1 MIEFTGERVVPGE
14 VEPDLWNEHFSR
26 YLFAARLARGKR
38 VIDLGCGT
46 GYGANELARTA
57 ATVTGVDVHPATIAH
72 AQQTYRRDNLSYL
85 TASSEQVPL
94 PDASADLIIA
104 FELIE
109 HLASPERLLAEANR
123 LLAPGGQFIVST
135 PNREY
140 YSISREEPNPY
151 HQHEFDY
158 AEFRAALETTFPHVA
173 LFTQNHVSALL
184 FQPLE
189 APASTSLRL
198 DPNPAGAANAHFYLA
213 VCAQAAQVGSPNF
226 LYVPATSNILHE
238 RESHIRKLEG
248 ELKTKQQWLTQA
260 LADHEALVEQHRT
273 QLAQLQAANAWAQ
286 ERDLRYQEKAAHVT
300 ALEAQLAEAHQNIHG
315 YRAETARLETTQRQI
330 EAALTEART
339 QHAAIA
345 ATLESKLTELS
356 RCVQLLHQAEA
367 ELDSRTHWALELETQ
382 KQNLEER
389 LRGASASRWIRLG
402 RAFHLGPNLNL

>member
-46 GYGANELARTA
+46 GYGADELARTA
-57 ATVTGVDVHPATIAH
+57 ATVTGLDIDPATITH
-72 AQQTYRRDNLSYL
+72 AQQTYQRDNLTYL
-85 TASSEQVPL
+85 AASSEQVPL
-94 PDASADLIIA
+94 PDACADLVIA

-140 YSISREEPNPY
+140 YSTSRVEPNPY
-151 HQHEFDY
+151 HLHEFDY
-158 AEFRAALETTFPHVA
+158 PEFRSALEATFPHVA
-173 LFTQNHVSALL
+173 VFTQNHVSALL

-213 VCAQAAQVGSPNF
+213 VCAQAVQVGSPNF

-238 RESHIRKLEG
+238 RETHIRKLEG

-260 LADHEALVEQHRT
+260 LADHQVLVDQHRT
-273 QLAQLQAANAWAQ
+273 QLAQLEAANAWAQ

-300 ALEAQLAEAHQNIHG
+300 ALETQLTEAHQHIQG
-315 YRAETARLETTQRQI
+315 YQTETARLEATQRQL
-330 EAALTEART
+330 ETALAEVQT
-339 QHAAIA
+339 QHAALA
-345 ATLESKLTELS
+345 AHLQSKLAELS
-356 RCVQLLHQAEA
+356 RCVELLHQAEA
-367 ELDSRTHWALELETQ
+367 ELDSRTQWALNLETQ

-389 LRGASASRWIRLG
+389 LRSASASRWIRLG
-402 RAFHLGPNLNL
+402 RAFHLGPNLNP